1 MAAEAWGKWFR
12 RSGKDWRALIAQYD
26 REGGGVEE
34 FCRRQGIS
42 AASFY
47 RWRGLLGKPPG
58 ALPET
63 PVDDGRAAF
72 LDLGTIQRKNSAAS
86 AKPRIELKI
95 DLGEGLVLHLV
106 RP

>member
-42 AASFY
+42 TASFY
-47 RWRGLLGKPPG
+47 RR
-58 ALPET
+58 
-63 PVDDGRAAF
+63 
-72 LDLGTIQRKNSAAS
+72 
-86 AKPRIELKI
+86 
-95 DLGEGLVLHLV
+95 
-106 RP
+106 